1 MRRDRTSTRSTASET
16 IIAPRFSTNEWRID
30 IGHPGL
36 IATLALLRAAIG
48 SVPMFGGEDPL
59 ADAPSP
65 DNWHHEGLTRKAAD
79 DAGWSDQAQNA
90 LAFHADYLDSYLYS
104 PLWWFD
110 VANGG
115 GPARIPI
122 VMSSQHELVKLH
134 FDDLVHPEAVRAMWR
149 QYLSGTAAALI
160 WLGHAHPGSVD
171 SRAAMAKNVVGA
183 SLHAIQDFYSHS
195 NWIDDE
201 DLRERTWFEVSP
213 ERRACL
219 SLWTGSYE
227 LPSHLGIKPHGA
239 YLFACSV
246 INNLGPLGRQLM
258 NVVCHAA
265 SPFADTSLCRWI
277 RQCQEA
283 KPFTP
288 PTVRGVELP
297 DAVLWVEPG
306 INVDTRWGAVT
317 GVQERGLGISGRE
330 AFEAAYALAARS
342 SCQWLHILD
351 HVMNAAALGD
361 FWTTVKTEGVT
372 WDNYKTP
379 RAPWEDFSQLPYR
392 FISAGPYPPPQTH
405 DDTSCWY
412 LRLTVRTS
420 SDTFSGTDAD
430 IVPIVNGRAYPA
442 LDHGVPP
449 APMVPTGSVP
459 PTRPLDQTLLG
470 RNDFEA
476 GDEAAY
482 IVGPLDEAPR
492 TVALRNDAPDA
503 GQTIKAA
510 ADALWRAV
518 VGAFESLVDVF
529 VGLWGYHADFV
540 DEAHWT
546 IDATSL
552 QSLGPGVRRYFFL
565 DCNGGSEGAYLIS
578 GWVEGTAATGAFPNG
593 VPWRRYAVHFEKLY
607 CVKESEWD
615 RFTTSDE
622 PSSSDWSSRTAA
634 PAGSGRGAPGRTTA
648 STPVTSGRSASR
660 SLSRSRS
667 GTASSRWPALCT
679 SPTTRRRTTAT
690 GCSPSSPTSP
700 GRDWSCPRRISSRSW
715 AVPSRLAGDWVLS
728 RPWRSVGHRLSTSVP
743 IDRGR
748 LTSGSLVASR
758 RRGRWIRLAPGPS
771 PSRTP
776 STARAGRAAPRSSS
790 HPSRWRPVR
799 STSDP
804 ARRGARQQTTRAA

>member
-1 MRRDRTSTRSTASET
+1 
-16 IIAPRFSTNEWRID
+16 
-30 IGHPGL
+30 
-36 IATLALLRAAIG
+36 
-48 SVPMFGGEDPL
+48 MFGGEDPL

-201 DLRERTWFEVSP
+201 DLRDRTWFEVSP

-219 SLWTGSYE
+219 SLWTGTYE

-258 NVVCHAA
+258 NQVCHAA

-372 WDNYKTP
+372 WDKYKTP

-405 DDTSCWY
+405 DDTSSWY
-412 LRLTVRTS
+412 LRLTIRTS

-503 GQTIKAA
+503 GQTIKEA

-593 VPWRRYAVHFEKLY
+593 VPWRRYAAHFEKLY

-622 PSSSDWSSRTAA
+622 PFVLGLVIPHGGTRRVWSWRTGPYDGVNTGDVRPLGQSFPIEVPQRYGFISVACAVYESDDETPNDRDRLLAEFADVTGTGLVMPEANLFEVLGRSIASGWRLGSVEAMAFRRSPTVDVRAYRPRTFDQWLAGGEQATWTLDQVGAWSVAVPDTIDCTCGACSAA
-634 PAGSGRGAPGRTTA
+634 VQLPPLEVETSQIDFRPSPEGRTTA
-648 STPVTSGRSASR
+648 DD
-660 SLSRSRS
+660 
-667 GTASSRWPALCT
+667 
-679 SPTTRRRTTAT
+679 
-690 GCSPSSPTSP
+690 P
-700 GRDWSCPRRISSRSW
+700 GRVTTLD
-715 AVPSRLAGDWVLS
+715 LADCGRD
-728 RPWRSVGHRLSTSVP
+728 RHRVE
-743 IDRGR
+743 
-748 LTSGSLVASR
+748 
-758 RRGRWIRLAPGPS
+758 PGPEDEVPTPPR
-771 PSRTP
+771 PSDGC
-776 STARAGRAAPRSSS
+776 A
-790 HPSRWRPVR
+790 
-799 STSDP
+799 D
-804 ARRGARQQTTRAA
+804 TTTL